1 MSPPCSTS
9 RRAENREAEGHRLD
23 GARIARAAHAHA
35 AHRVLRLGALRV
47 GPVAPSGHGAGRALE
62 STRRAHLARGAHV
75 SGAILA
81 AAVLT
86 LHSVEEPTAVGL
98 LQTRLAHPA
107 VLAAVALVTAILD
120 QQLERHGRHGGCR
133 ALQGG
138 DRASPVAWGARHLG
152 EWEASSLA
160 LVVIVTRGT
169 GEGGDEARADEG

>member
-1 MSPPCSTS
+1 M
-9 RRAENREAEGHRLD
+9 
-23 GARIARAAHAHA
+23 
-35 AHRVLRLGALRV
+35 
-47 GPVAPSGHGAGRALE
+47 
-62 STRRAHLARGAHV
+62 

-160 LVVIVTRGT
+160 LVVIVARGT
-169 GEGGDEARADEG
+169 GEGGDEARADEGGNSEGGRVARGVDCHLDVHVLQSGAHGVQRWAAGEVVHG